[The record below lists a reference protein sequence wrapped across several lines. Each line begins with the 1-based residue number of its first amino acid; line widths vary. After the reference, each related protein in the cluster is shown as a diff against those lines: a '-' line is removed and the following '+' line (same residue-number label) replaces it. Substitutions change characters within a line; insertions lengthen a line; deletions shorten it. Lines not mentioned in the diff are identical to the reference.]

1 VLAVGS
7 SLKGENSYSHHLDA
21 DVGVSVVDRFTYYTL
36 QFFEDLDIHSNATI
50 HSLLQSYDPSQLM
63 SHMDYRT
70 DLFSRSLEKVPV
82 TDFFGSVMRIKHTKA
97 AYAGFTGDPSWASH
111 SSSPQNSENFLK
123 EATAKTLTSGVLDKQ
138 VLPLP
143 WSLMARTLLLLG
155 RRIGFGLVCFLLC
168 VDQSENVNEFKHA
181 QI

>member
-1 VLAVGS
+1 MIPG
-7 SLKGENSYSHHLDA
+7 LKVFLN
-21 DVGVSVVDRFTYYTL
+21 VMV
-36 QFFEDLDIHSNATI
+36 AT
-50 HSLLQSYDPSQLM
+50 LLQ
-63 SHMDYRT
+63 
-70 DLFSRSLEKVPV
+70 VPV

-111 SSSPQNSENFLK
+111 SSSPQNSENLE
-123 EATAKTLTSGVLDKQ
+123 EATARTLMSGVLDKK

-155 RRIGFGLVCFLLC
+155 RRIGFGLVCFLLW
-168 VDQSENVNEFKHA
+168 VDQSANVNEFKHA

>member
-1 VLAVGS
+1 MVASVTSHVLCLAIDTMCHFMIPG
-7 SLKGENSYSHHLDA
+7 LKVFLN
-21 DVGVSVVDRFTYYTL
+21 VMV
-36 QFFEDLDIHSNATI
+36 AT
-50 HSLLQSYDPSQLM
+50 LLQ
-63 SHMDYRT
+63 
-70 DLFSRSLEKVPV
+70 VPV

-111 SSSPQNSENFLK
+111 SSSPQNSENFLE
-123 EATAKTLTSGVLDKQ
+123 EATAKTLASGVLDKQ

-155 RRIGFGLVCFLLC
+155 RRIGFGLVCFLLW
-168 VDQSENVNEFKHA
+168 VDQSANVNEFKHA

>member
-1 VLAVGS
+1 MVASVTSHVFCLAIDTMCLFMIPG
-7 SLKGENSYSHHLDA
+7 LKVFLN
-21 DVGVSVVDRFTYYTL
+21 VMV
-36 QFFEDLDIHSNATI
+36 AT
-50 HSLLQSYDPSQLM
+50 LLQ
-63 SHMDYRT
+63 
-70 DLFSRSLEKVPV
+70 VPV

-111 SSSPQNSENFLK
+111 SSSPQNSENLE
-123 EATAKTLTSGVLDKQ
+123 EATARTLMSGVLDKK

-155 RRIGFGLVCFLLC
+155 RRIGFGLVCFLLW
-168 VDQSENVNEFKHA
+168 VDQSANVNEFKHA

>member
-1 VLAVGS
+1 
-7 SLKGENSYSHHLDA
+7 
-21 DVGVSVVDRFTYYTL
+21 VDRFTYYTL

-111 SSSPQNSENFLK
+111 SSSPQNSENFLE
-123 EATAKTLTSGVLDKQ
+123 EATAKTLTSGVLDKKEQ
-138 VLPLP
+138 EYLAGMSQHGQRGTLWREVDRDRMVVLGLFVLVLAVAFSSIMFPG
-143 WSLMARTLLLLG
+143 SHRTTP
-155 RRIGFGLVCFLLC
+155 
-168 VDQSENVNEFKHA
+168 FKH
-181 QI
+181 

>member
-1 VLAVGS
+1 MVA
-7 SLKGENSYSHHLDA
+7 A
-21 DVGVSVVDRFTYYTL
+21 
-36 QFFEDLDIHSNATI
+36 
-50 HSLLQSYDPSQLM
+50 LLQ
-63 SHMDYRT
+63 
-70 DLFSRSLEKVPV
+70 VPV

-97 AYAGFTGDPSWASH
+97 AYAGFTGDPNWASH
-111 SSSPQNSENFLK
+111 SSLPQNSENFLE

-155 RRIGFGLVCFLLC
+155 RRIGFGLVCFLLW
-168 VDQSENVNEFKHA
+168 VDRSANVNEFKYA

>member
-1 VLAVGS
+1 MIPG
-7 SLKGENSYSHHLDA
+7 LKVFLNVMVA
-21 DVGVSVVDRFTYYTL
+21 
-36 QFFEDLDIHSNATI
+36 
-50 HSLLQSYDPSQLM
+50 SLLQ
-63 SHMDYRT
+63 
-70 DLFSRSLEKVPV
+70 VPV

-111 SSSPQNSENFLK
+111 LSSPQNSENFLE

-143 WSLMARTLLLLG
+143 WSLMARTLLLG
-155 RRIGFGLVCFLLC
+155 RRIGFGLVCSLLW
-168 VDQSENVNEFKHA
+168 VDRSANVNEFKYA

>member
-1 VLAVGS
+1 MVASVTSHVFCLAIDTMCLFMIPG
-7 SLKGENSYSHHLDA
+7 LKVFLN
-21 DVGVSVVDRFTYYTL
+21 VMV
-36 QFFEDLDIHSNATI
+36 AT
-50 HSLLQSYDPSQLM
+50 LLQ
-63 SHMDYRT
+63 
-70 DLFSRSLEKVPV
+70 VPV

>member
-1 VLAVGS
+1 MVASVTSHVLCLAIDTMCHFMIPG
-7 SLKGENSYSHHLDA
+7 LKVFLN
-21 DVGVSVVDRFTYYTL
+21 VMV
-36 QFFEDLDIHSNATI
+36 AT
-50 HSLLQSYDPSQLM
+50 LLQ
-63 SHMDYRT
+63 
-70 DLFSRSLEKVPV
+70 VPV

-111 SSSPQNSENFLK
+111 SSSPQNSENFLE

-143 WSLMARTLLLLG
+143 WSLMARTLLLG
-155 RRIGFGLVCFLLC
+155 RRIEFGLVCFLLW
-168 VDQSENVNEFKHA
+168 VDRSANVNEFKHA

>member
-1 VLAVGS
+1 
-7 SLKGENSYSHHLDA
+7 
-21 DVGVSVVDRFTYYTL
+21 
-36 QFFEDLDIHSNATI
+36 
-50 HSLLQSYDPSQLM
+50 
-63 SHMDYRT
+63 
-70 DLFSRSLEKVPV
+70 VPV

-111 SSSPQNSENFLK
+111 SSSPQNSENFLE
-123 EATAKTLTSGVLDKQ
+123 EATAKTLTSGVLDKK

-155 RRIGFGLVCFLLC
+155 RRIGFGLLCFLLW
-168 VDQSENVNEFKHA
+168 VDRSANVNEFKLA